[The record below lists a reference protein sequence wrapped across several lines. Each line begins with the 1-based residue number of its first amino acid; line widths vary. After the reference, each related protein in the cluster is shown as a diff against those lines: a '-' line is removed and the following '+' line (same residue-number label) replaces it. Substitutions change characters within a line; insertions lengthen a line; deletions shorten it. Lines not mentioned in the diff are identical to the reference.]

1 MIRDRAIMTAN
12 LIPIALLLV
21 AMLVVPSRLESTSL
35 PGVRPPATPLAIPSM
50 TETASRDGIVTRV
63 VKQIGHRRA
72 GFRMYEAQES
82 NIDDE
87 VRLLTPNQV
96 LRFIPRATV
105 IGFFAPFPR
114 MWFERG
120 SYGAAGRLLS
130 GAETFVMY
138 FLYLGVAACLW
149 RNRRR
154 LETWLLFLVATT
166 GTIALGLVVANAG
179 ALYRLRYVF
188 WIMFIIMAA
197 QVIPQVINATLVH
210 FTVLRTSATNSR
222 MSSSVVSNEAM
233 NRHSEISSFQ
243 T

>member
-1 MIRDRAIMTAN
+1 
-12 LIPIALLLV
+12 
-21 AMLVVPSRLESTSL
+21 
-35 PGVRPPATPLAIPSM
+35 
-50 TETASRDGIVTRV
+50 
-63 VKQIGHRRA
+63 
-72 GFRMYEAQES
+72 
-82 NIDDE
+82 
-87 VRLLTPNQV
+87 
-96 LRFIPRATV
+96 
-105 IGFFAPFPR
+105 

-197 QVIPQVINATLVH
+197 DSVVH
-210 FTVLRTSATNSR
+210 FTVLRTSATKS
-222 MSSSVVSNEAM
+222 
-233 NRHSEISSFQ
+233 
-243 T
+243 